1 MVEYL
6 RQTIP
11 GYRRGVNQDGSSPSR
26 LISPLSKRVS
36 LSQQIRSPE
45 LTSKNGSPRITP
57 QQRKSPHRRG
67 SSGSKSSNESPS
79 RILVSPRKGWP
90 QKIKVPRARPPYLSR
105 GSASSRRGGAPTHM
119 DSHSEEVMGAAMP
132 IFVRKESPNTHHRA
146 RGRGRSGRG
155 TAPPPPSPSHEA
167 KTVSSRVNQNH
178 TDHPNARRVSWSPM
192 SSQLSWSPKRR
203 KKTGMS
209 AGEKSS
215 SSRLDTGQVNRCTGQ
230 SERRSSIS
238 IKREPSSSGDFS
250 RRMSML
256 KKQKRNGHGGKL
268 FEVEWT

>member
-1 MVEYL
+1 
-6 RQTIP
+6 
-11 GYRRGVNQDGSSPSR
+11 VNQDGSSPSR

-119 DSHSEEVMGAAMP
+119 DSHSEEVWFLVAECSSSHQINFGCSSS
-132 IFVRKESPNTHHRA
+132 ILLVIQQSST
-146 RGRGRSGRG
+146 RSGLAG
-155 TAPPPPSPSHEA
+155 
-167 KTVSSRVNQNH
+167 
-178 TDHPNARRVSWSPM
+178 
-192 SSQLSWSPKRR
+192 QLSAFFDGGYLLGRAKFRSCLTKM
-203 KKTGMS
+203 T
-209 AGEKSS
+209 AELEKI
-215 SSRLDTGQVNRCTGQ
+215 N
-230 SERRSSIS
+230 
-238 IKREPSSSGDFS
+238 
-250 RRMSML
+250 
-256 KKQKRNGHGGKL
+256 RNGTCG
-268 FEVEWT
+268 